1 MRIIKY
7 YDRIH
12 KQLLELEVSD
22 EVAKFFHADNR
33 RWSRQ
38 GQKIKENIALSL
50 DDPTECN
57 GEEALT
63 YGELIE
69 DEKANID
76 KIMAKKEL
84 ARIVWNVVDIL
95 DKNQAKMIK
104 LYYIYGYRAK
114 ELANY
119 FGLTRS
125 AFTQWKDTTHKHLLY
140 LLSRDDEFN
149 KTDYYYKDIYK
160 SFADEVI
167 DTAKQ
172 KLSQSQI
179 SINLNKVNEL
189 MNDVTQA
196 MKIADKLGVGLPE
209 ENKKMLDFMTK
220 TVRGFVKPLL
230 KKENDKSKQED
241 KNKDKEENKDKRK
254 TEKKDK
260 FLLFSLED
268 ILDLIN
274 K

>member
-1 MRIIKY
+1 
-7 YDRIH
+7 
-12 KQLLELEVSD
+12 
-22 EVAKFFHADNR
+22 
-33 RWSRQ
+33 
-38 GQKIKENIALSL
+38 
-50 DDPTECN
+50 
-57 GEEALT
+57 
-63 YGELIE
+63 
-69 DEKANID
+69 
-76 KIMAKKEL
+76 MAKKEL

>member
-12 KQLLELEVSD
+12 SELLELEVND

-50 DDPTECN
+50 DEPTEWN
-57 GEEALT
+57 GEDALT

-84 ARIVWNVVDIL
+84 ARIVWNVVDKL

-125 AFTQWKDTTHKHLLY
+125 AFTQWKDTTHKHLLF
-140 LLSRDDEFN
+140 LLSRDEEFN
-149 KTDYYYKDIYK
+149 QTDYYFKDIYK
-160 SFADEVI
+160 PFADEIVQ
-167 DTAKQ
+167 TAKEVFTQ
-172 KLSQSQI
+172 PKI

-189 MNDVTQA
+189 VNDVTQA

-209 ENKKMLDFMTK
+209 ESKKLLDFMTK

-230 KKENDKSKQED
+230 KNDDNKSKQED
-241 KNKDKEENKDKRK
+241 KNKDEAKKTENKDK
-254 TEKKDK
+254 
-260 FLLFSLED
+260 FLSFSLED
-268 ILDLIN
+268 ILDFIN